1 MQNFFLG
8 SVMTVFSIKTLIAG
22 MTEVTREKEDT
33 GCGDIVSGMVKAYHG
48 IFGLVLA
55 LPIFFG
61 FFHNVYSFMPVVL
74 YVISLYFFE
83 QKTADT
89 VKVAQ
94 KKKVRKAVRKNRK

>member
-1 MQNFFLG
+1 MQNLFLS

-22 MTEVTREKEDT
+22 MTEVTREKEKT
-33 GCGDIVSGMVKAYHG
+33 GCGDIVSGIVKAYHG

-55 LPIFFG
+55 VPIFFG

-83 QKTADT
+83 QKITD
-89 VKVAQ
+89 KR
-94 KKKVRKAVRKNRK
+94 KKKKIKRIRKRERD